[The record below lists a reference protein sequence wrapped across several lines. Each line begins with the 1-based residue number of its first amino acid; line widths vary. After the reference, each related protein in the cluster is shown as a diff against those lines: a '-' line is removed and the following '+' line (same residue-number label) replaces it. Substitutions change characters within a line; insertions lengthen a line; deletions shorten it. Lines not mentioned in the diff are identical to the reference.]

1 MPKIHATSSPSRYTS
16 TAPPSKAKSS
26 EVDDL
31 EKYQMYE
38 DKEISMD
45 LGADL
50 RKADDVEST
59 PKRLKLWLMM
69 S

>member
-1 MPKIHATSSPSRYTS
+1 M
-16 TAPPSKAKSS
+16 PPSHLPGILLLRLHLRQK
-26 EVDDL
+26 VDDL